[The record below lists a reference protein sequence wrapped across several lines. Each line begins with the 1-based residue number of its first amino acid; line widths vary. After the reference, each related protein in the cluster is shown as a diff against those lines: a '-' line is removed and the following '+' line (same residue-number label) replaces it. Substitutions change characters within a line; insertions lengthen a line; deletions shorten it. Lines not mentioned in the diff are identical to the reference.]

1 MIDLVNFDNMSKECW
16 DMRNKPFLKEWS
28 LIIAAFII
36 LNSLIGSLSSA
47 YYKGTE

>member
-1 MIDLVNFDNMSKECW
+1 MSKECW

-28 LIIAAFII
+28 LIIAFII

-47 YYKGTE
+47 YYKVTE